1 MITIDKVD
9 LKFIFFTTAM
19 RILEL
24 TRLFTARVI
33 YEKKND
39 EENKKLSN
47 TLKIRVFPVFC
58 DFYNFKCSMRVRQR
72 IFLCLVGLRRNRDT

>member
-24 TRLFTARVI
+24 TRLCTARVI

-47 TLKIRVFPVFC
+47 TLKIRAFPV
-58 DFYNFKCSMRVRQR
+58 KTQ
-72 IFLCLVGLRRNRDT
+72 L

>member
-1 MITIDKVD
+1 MITNDKVD
-9 LKFIFFTTAM
+9 LKFIIFTTAM

-47 TLKIRVFPVFC
+47 SLKIRIFPIKT
-58 DFYNFKCSMRVRQR
+58 YS
-72 IFLCLVGLRRNRDT
+72 

>member
-24 TRLFTARVI
+24 TRLCTARVI

-47 TLKIRVFPVFC
+47 TLKIRVFPV
-58 DFYNFKCSMRVRQR
+58 KTQ
-72 IFLCLVGLRRNRDT
+72 L

>member
-47 TLKIRVFPVFC
+47 TLKIRIFPV
-58 DFYNFKCSMRVRQR
+58 KTQP
-72 IFLCLVGLRRNRDT
+72 

>member
-24 TRLFTARVI
+24 TRLFTARVS

-47 TLKIRVFPVFC
+47 SLKIRIFPI
-58 DFYNFKCSMRVRQR
+58 KTHS
-72 IFLCLVGLRRNRDT
+72 

>member
-24 TRLFTARVI
+24 TRLCTARVI

-39 EENKKLSN
+39 EENKKLSY
-47 TLKIRVFPVFC
+47 TLKIHVFPV
-58 DFYNFKCSMRVRQR
+58 KTQ
-72 IFLCLVGLRRNRDT
+72 L

>member
-39 EENKKLSN
+39 EENKKLSY
-47 TLKIRVFPVFC
+47 TLKIRVFPV
-58 DFYNFKCSMRVRQR
+58 KTQ
-72 IFLCLVGLRRNRDT
+72 L

>member
-1 MITIDKVD
+1 MITNDKVD

-24 TRLFTARVI
+24 TRLCTARVT
-33 YEKKND
+33 YEKKKKKD

-47 TLKIRVFPVFC
+47 TLNIHIFPI
-58 DFYNFKCSMRVRQR
+58 KTHS
-72 IFLCLVGLRRNRDT
+72 

>member
-24 TRLFTARVI
+24 TRLCTARVI

-39 EENKKLSN
+39 EGNKKLFN
-47 TLKIRVFPVFC
+47 TLKIRVFPV
-58 DFYNFKCSMRVRQR
+58 KTQP
-72 IFLCLVGLRRNRDT
+72 

>member
-24 TRLFTARVI
+24 TRLCTARVI
-33 YEKKND
+33 YEKKKND
-39 EENKKLSN
+39 EGNKKLSN
-47 TLKIRVFPVFC
+47 TLKIRVFPV
-58 DFYNFKCSMRVRQR
+58 KTQP
-72 IFLCLVGLRRNRDT
+72 

>member
-33 YEKKND
+33 YEKKKND

-47 TLKIRVFPVFC
+47 TFKIHIFPV
-58 DFYNFKCSMRVRQR
+58 KTQP
-72 IFLCLVGLRRNRDT
+72 

>member
-24 TRLFTARVI
+24 TRLCTARVI

-47 TLKIRVFPVFC
+47 TLKIRVFPV
-58 DFYNFKCSMRVRQR
+58 KTQP
-72 IFLCLVGLRRNRDT
+72 

>member
-1 MITIDKVD
+1 
-9 LKFIFFTTAM
+9 M

-24 TRLFTARVI
+24 TRLFTARVS

-47 TLKIRVFPVFC
+47 SLKIRIFPI
-58 DFYNFKCSMRVRQR
+58 KTHS
-72 IFLCLVGLRRNRDT
+72 

>member
-47 TLKIRVFPVFC
+47 TFKIHIFPV
-58 DFYNFKCSMRVRQR
+58 KTQP
-72 IFLCLVGLRRNRDT
+72 

>member
-24 TRLFTARVI
+24 TRLCTARVI

-47 TLKIRVFPVFC
+47 TFKIRIFPV
-58 DFYNFKCSMRVRQR
+58 KTQP
-72 IFLCLVGLRRNRDT
+72 

>member
-1 MITIDKVD
+1 MITNDKVD
-9 LKFIFFTTAM
+9 LKFIIFTTAM

-24 TRLFTARVI
+24 TRLFTARVS

-47 TLKIRVFPVFC
+47 SLKIRIFPI
-58 DFYNFKCSMRVRQR
+58 KTHS
-72 IFLCLVGLRRNRDT
+72 